1 MKTVKLIEVSEE
13 LLNSIIGESEAKLT
27 SEGKSTNNQNSDN
40 LVSQKE
46 LCKRLGITEATA
58 INLKNKGI
66 ISPFGS
72 LGRKVYYNWENVLAQ
87 MKKAHI

>member
-1 MKTVKLIEVSEE
+1 MKKIRFIEVPEE
-13 LLNSIIGESEAKLT
+13 MLSSIV
-27 SEGKSTNNQNSDN
+27 QNSVIDTGP
-40 LVSQKE
+40 VDSSTQRSSTGDVISQKE